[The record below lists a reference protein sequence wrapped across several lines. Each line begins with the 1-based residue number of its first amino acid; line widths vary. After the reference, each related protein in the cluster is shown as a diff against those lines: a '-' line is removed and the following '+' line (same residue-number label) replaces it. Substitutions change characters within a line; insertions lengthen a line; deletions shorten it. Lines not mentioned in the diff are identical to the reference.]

1 LSYGVLRD
9 ELDNDYEMSIRLE
22 LSAEEVS
29 LLQMCV
35 ALVLGGVFQDKVEAG
50 KISNIFKNKP
60 GKLEALYSKLE
71 HSREKKKPDKTTR
84 SRRRLKSNLMEH
96 IR

>member
-1 LSYGVLRD
+1 LPYRILRD
-9 ELDNDYEMSIRLE
+9 ELDNDYEMSILLE

-29 LLQMCV
+29 LLQMCI

-50 KISNIFKNKP
+50 KISHIFKNKP

-96 IR
+96 TR